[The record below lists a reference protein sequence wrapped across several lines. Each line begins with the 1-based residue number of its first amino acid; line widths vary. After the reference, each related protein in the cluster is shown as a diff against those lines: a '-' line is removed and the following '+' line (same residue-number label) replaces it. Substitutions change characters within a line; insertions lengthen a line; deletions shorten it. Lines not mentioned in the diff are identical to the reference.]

1 MKKKA
6 FFNMQMPGTSL
17 EVQWL
22 RLHTSNSGGRG
33 SIPGQETK
41 NSTCHVLR
49 PKINADAIVGCQ
61 EADYNSS
68 FVQQIMIGISRV
80 FYL

>member
-1 MKKKA
+1 
-6 FFNMQMPGTSL
+6 MQMPGTSL

-22 RLHTSNSGGRG
+22 RLHTSNSGGGG
-33 SIPGQETK
+33 SIPGQGTK

-49 PKINADAIVGCQ
+49 PQINADAVAGCQ
-61 EADYNSS
+61 EAECDSS
-68 FVQQIMIGISRV
+68 FVQQIMGGISRV